1 MNENCV
7 DDIEI
12 LMVDSSKLLVKEGFI
27 NLCQQYGSIKNIT
40 LHKRNDENQAF
51 IQFEDNDVALKFLN
65 EKFDLPSFIKASIS
79 GRTKN
84 KMESLTFKKGNEEDV
99 EKYNADENLKT
110 IIKENRT
117 NETKFGT
124 SIYIGPNVSGRS
136 LIEESKQS
144 KVNNKIIHYNLEND
158 DLFGRPLSTKWEKLK
173 KPEFELNNLDFYYR
187 FENCSG
193 GEIKIEKKL
202 SPNMFTGLTTFF
214 NDGDNIQDKL
224 KIISNDIECS
234 DLLNINNLK
243 YGMLVGAFDSAT
255 NLYGRG
261 YVTLVAGN
269 SVNIAMSDYGRVI
282 NTTKIRVLPN
292 KHSKSPAYSF
302 KVYTKGDYV
311 PQLKNTSYTF
321 KVRSVGSERI
331 VLIMFDE
338 NKEIKVQ
345 LKKWQPT
352 VEESGVSYIDFKNN
366 SSVELL
372 KLKDMNSVF
381 IRSKEKH
388 HFEFLFSS
396 WNNLAAYCYKNRRG
410 HQPFLTTQPLN
421 REPLYGEIVGFK
433 STLTN
438 NYARGRIH
446 KFFGDKIYSV
456 KHMDDPFKENIN
468 SSEMI
473 ELPFEYKSM
482 PVSFLKVGLQNALPY
497 PIQFDAKYL
506 VVHVI
511 GVRLSVH
518 FDEAKAEGWKYV
530 DLNITLVKENLN
542 SILNSLV
549 EPLWL
554 KDNATI
560 DSIDD
565 IATFTKY
572 MDLSR
577 IELVEKSVVTMKFV
591 VFHDGVFYMRDKF
604 FGKSF
609 SLLSDMIK
617 EYCSLSLNPY
627 LPHIDEVCL
636 GQFPDGMWYRVICD
650 QMKPG
655 ELVKVHSV
663 DLGNIAF
670 LSSRNIKKLPEELL
684 FHPTHV
690 ALCILNNSIEINEKK
705 IELLEKYENTDCEIT
720 IVKSLGGKNH
730 YTFNCPFIEEILQ

>member
-1 MNENCV
+1 MDRDC
-7 DDIEI
+7 DYEI
-12 LMVDSSKLLVKEGFI
+12 CMVDSSKQLIKEGFI
-27 NLCQQYGSIKNIT
+27 NLCQKYGSIQNIT
-40 LHKRNDENQAF
+40 IHNTDYENQAF
-51 IQFEDNDVALKFLN
+51 IQFEDDDAAYKLLN
-65 EKFDLPSFIKASIS
+65 EKLDFPSFIKVDFSN
-79 GRTKN
+79 RTR
-84 KMESLTFKKGNEEDV
+84 KMINLKYQKENEDV
-99 EKYNADENLKT
+99 EKYEADDNLKT
-110 IIKENRT
+110 IIKENGK

-124 SIYIGPNVSGRS
+124 SVYIGPNVSGRS
-136 LIEESKQS
+136 LIEESKQL
-144 KVNNKIIHYNLEND
+144 KINDKIKLYNLEND
-158 DLFGRPLSTKWEKLK
+158 DLFGRPLSSKWEKFK
-173 KPEFELNNLDFYYR
+173 KPEFELNNLDFYNR
-187 FENCSG
+187 FENCTG

-202 SPNMFTGLTTFF
+202 GPNMFTGLTTFF
-214 NDGDNIQDKL
+214 NDGDNILDKL

-234 DLLNINNLK
+234 DLLNINDLK
-243 YGMLVGAFDSAT
+243 YGMLVGAFDNSI

-269 SVNIAMSDYGRVI
+269 TVNVAMSDYGRVI
-282 NTTKIRVLPN
+282 NTIKIRVLPE
-292 KHSKSPAYSF
+292 KYTKLPAYSF
-302 KVYTKGDYV
+302 KVYTKSDYV
-311 PQLKNTSYTF
+311 PQLKNTTYVF
-321 KVRSVGSERI
+321 KVRSVCPERI

-352 VEESGVSYIDFKNN
+352 IEEFGVPYIDFKSD

-372 KLKDMNSVF
+372 KLKDMSSVF

-396 WNNLAAYCYKNRRG
+396 WNNLAAYCYKN
-410 HQPFLTTQPLN
+410 PQPLN
-421 REPLYGEIVGFK
+421 RKPVYGEIVGFK

-438 NYARGRIH
+438 NYVRGRIH
-446 KFFGDKIYSV
+446 KFFGDNIYSV
-456 KHMDDPFKENIN
+456 KHMDDPIKENIN

-473 ELPFEYKSM
+473 ELLFEHKSM
-482 PVSFLKVGLQNALPY
+482 PVSFLKVGLKNALPY

-506 VVHVI
+506 VEHVI

-518 FDEAKAEGWKYV
+518 FDESKAEGWKYV

-542 SILNSLV
+542 SILYSLT

-554 KDNATI
+554 KDNVTI
-560 DSIDD
+560 DND
-565 IATFTKY
+565 IGRFTKY
-572 MDLSR
+572 MNLLR
-577 IELVEKSVVTMKFV
+577 FELVEKSVVNMKFV
-591 VFHDGVFYMRDKF
+591 VYHDGVFYMRDKL

-609 SLLSDMIK
+609 SLLSDMIQ

-663 DLGNIAF
+663 DLGNIAY
-670 LSSRNIKKLPEELL
+670 LNSRNIKKLPEELL

-690 ALCILNNSIEINEKK
+690 SLCILDSSIQINDEKM
-705 IELLEKYENTDCEIT
+705 ELLQKYENTDCELT

-730 YTFNCPFIEEILQ
+730 YLFNCPFIEEILQ

>member
-1 MNENCV
+1 
-7 DDIEI
+7 
-12 LMVDSSKLLVKEGFI
+12 MVDSSKLLVKEGFI
-27 NLCQQYGSIKNIT
+27 NVCQQYGSIKKIT

-51 IQFEDNDVALKFLN
+51 IQFEHNDAALKLLN
-65 EKFDLPSFIKASIS
+65 EKLDLPPFINVSIS
-79 GRTKN
+79 RRTQK
-84 KMESLTFKKGNEEDV
+84 KMESLAFKKENEDV
-99 EKYNADENLKT
+99 EINNADENLGTFIEENGTNKT
-110 IIKENRT
+110 T
-117 NETKFGT
+117 FGT

-144 KVNNKIIHYNLEND
+144 KMNKKIIHYNLEND
-158 DLFGRPLSTKWEKLK
+158 DLFGKPLSTKWEKIK
-173 KPEFELNNLDFYYR
+173 EPEFELNYLDFYYR

-202 SPNMFTGLTTFF
+202 SPNLFTGLTTFF
-214 NDGDNIQDKL
+214 NDGDNIQEKL

-234 DLLNINNLK
+234 DLLDINNLK

-292 KHSKSPAYSF
+292 KHTKSPAYSF

-311 PQLKNTSYTF
+311 PQLKKTSYAF
-321 KVRSVGSERI
+321 KVRSVCNERI
-331 VLIMFDE
+331 VLIMLDE
-338 NKEIKVQ
+338 NTEIKVQ

-352 VEESGVSYIDFKNN
+352 IEECGVSYIDFKSN

-396 WNNLAAYCYKNRRG
+396 WNNLAAYCYKNS
-410 HQPFLTTQPLN
+410 QPLN

-482 PVSFLKVGLQNALPY
+482 PVSFLKVGLKNALPY
-497 PIQFDAKYL
+497 PIQFEAKYL
-506 VVHVI
+506 VEHTI

-518 FDEAKAEGWKYV
+518 FDEAKAEGWKCV

-542 SILNSLV
+542 SILYSLV

-554 KDNATI
+554 KD
-560 DSIDD
+560 DSAEDNNISKF
-565 IATFTKY
+565 IKY

-577 IELVEKSVVTMKFV
+577 IELVEKSVVNMKFV
-591 VFHDGVFYMRDKF
+591 VFHDGVFYMRDKC

-627 LPHIDEVCL
+627 LPHTDEVCL

-655 ELVKVHSV
+655 ELAKVHSV
-663 DLGNIAF
+663 DLGNIAY
-670 LSSRNIKKLPEELL
+670 LSSRNIKPLPAELL

-690 ALCILNNSIEINEKK
+690 ALCILDNSIQITEKS
-705 IELLEKYENTDCEIT
+705 IALLEKYENTDCELT

-730 YTFNCPFIEEILQ
+730 YLVNCPFIEEILQ

>member
-1 MNENCV
+1 MN
-7 DDIEI
+7 
-12 LMVDSSKLLVKEGFI
+12 
-27 NLCQQYGSIKNIT
+27 
-40 LHKRNDENQAF
+40 R
-51 IQFEDNDVALKFLN
+51 
-65 EKFDLPSFIKASIS
+65 
-79 GRTKN
+79 
-84 KMESLTFKKGNEEDV
+84 
-99 EKYNADENLKT
+99 
-110 IIKENRT
+110 
-117 NETKFGT
+117 T

-144 KVNNKIIHYNLEND
+144 KINNKMMHYNLEND

-173 KPEFELNNLDFYYR
+173 KSEFELNCLDFYNR

-202 SPNMFTGLTTFF
+202 SPNMFTGWTTFF
-214 NDGDNIQDKL
+214 NDGDNIQDIL

-234 DLLNINNLK
+234 DLLDIDRLK

-282 NTTKIRVLPN
+282 NTTKIRELPN
-292 KHSKSPAYSF
+292 KHTKSPAYSF
-302 KVYTKGDYV
+302 KVYTKGDHV
-311 PQLKNTSYTF
+311 PQLKNASYVF
-321 KVRSVGSERI
+321 KVHSVNPERI

-352 VEESGVSYIDFKNN
+352 IEESGVPYIDFKSN
-366 SSVELL
+366 SSAELL

-388 HFEFLFSS
+388 HFDFFFSS
-396 WNNLAAYCYKNRRG
+396 WNNLAAYCYKNS
-410 HQPFLTTQPLN
+410 QPLN
-421 REPLYGEIVGFK
+421 REPLYGEIIGFK

-438 NYARGRIH
+438 NYVRGRIH
-446 KFFGDKIYSV
+446 KFFGNSIYSV

-473 ELPFEYKSM
+473 ELQFEYKSM
-482 PVSFLKVGLQNALPY
+482 PVSFLKVGLKNALPY
-497 PIQFDAKYL
+497 PIQFHAKYL
-506 VVHVI
+506 VEHVI
-511 GVRLSVH
+511 GVRLSVC

-542 SILNSLV
+542 SILYSLV

-554 KDNATI
+554 KDNATT
-560 DSIDD
+560 DSMDD

-577 IELVEKSVVTMKFV
+577 IELVEKSVVNMKFV
-591 VFHDGVFYMRDKF
+591 VYHDGVFYMRDKC

-663 DLGNIAF
+663 DLGNIAY
-670 LSSRNIKKLPEELL
+670 LNSRNIKKLPAELL

-690 ALCILNNSIEINEKK
+690 ALCILDNSIQINEKNK
-705 IELLEKYENTDCEIT
+705 ELLEKYENTDCELT

-730 YTFNCPFIEEILQ
+730 YLFNCPFIEEVLQ